1 MVKNLKSQST
11 ELPGKLFI
19 HATNIHQGGGRALLE
34 SIFNVTPNCANWI
47 FSLDSRMPLAESGN
61 SEIQVRRALPS
72 IQQRYVAEKWL
83 SKNVNFGDV
92 VLCLGNLPPL
102 LKLSGHVLVYVQ
114 NRYLIDDIKLKD
126 FPLKIR
132 LRLWMERIWLFYRA
146 SNVDEFIVQTNSMKT
161 LLEARI
167 KKKVPVTV
175 LPFLDDN
182 TGYSRDWQPSLRK
195 AKAKDREEFDFL
207 YVASGEPHKNHQRL
221 IEAFCLL
228 SEEGLFPSLKLTLD
242 KTKFSSL
249 CSWIDQKIN
258 HHGLNIVNAGNSS
271 RNEVECFYSQSSA
284 LIFPSTFESFGLPL
298 VEARQA
304 GLPILASELDYV
316 RDVVDPDYAFDP
328 ESNVSIARAIK
339 RFLNVKEKPL
349 PVQNAKSFMYYILEK
364 TQKSGEACDQ
374 SFIKLR

>member
-1 MVKNLKSQST
+1 MVKHFKLQSRKP
-11 ELPGKLFI
+11 EGKLFV

-34 SIFNVTPNCANWI
+34 SIFNVAPNCANWV
-47 FSLDSRMPLAESGN
+47 FSLDSRMPLNEFGS
-61 SEIQVRRALPS
+61 SEIQVKRSLPS
-72 IQQRYVAEKWL
+72 VWQRYEAENWL

-102 LKLSGHVLVYVQ
+102 LKLSGYVLVYVQ

-132 LRLWMERIWLFYRA
+132 LRLWMERVWLFYRA
-146 SNVDEFIVQTNSMKT
+146 SNVDEFIVQTNSMKI

-167 KKKVPVTV
+167 KNRVPVTV
-175 LPFLDDN
+175 LPFLADN
-182 TGYSRDWQPSLRK
+182 AGYSRDWQPLRRK
-195 AKAKDREEFDFL
+195 AKAKDEEKFDFL

-228 SEEGLFPSLKLTLD
+228 SDEGLFPSLKLTLD
-242 KTKFSSL
+242 KIKFSSL

-258 HHGLNIVNAGNSS
+258 QYGLNIINAGNSS
-271 RNEVECFYSQSSA
+271 RDEVECFYSQSSA

-328 ESNVSIARAIK
+328 KSDVSIARAIK
-339 RFLNVKEKPL
+339 RFLNVEEKPL
-349 PVQNAKSFMYYILEK
+349 PVQDTKSFIHYIL
-364 TQKSGEACDQ
+364 GN
-374 SFIKLR
+374 L